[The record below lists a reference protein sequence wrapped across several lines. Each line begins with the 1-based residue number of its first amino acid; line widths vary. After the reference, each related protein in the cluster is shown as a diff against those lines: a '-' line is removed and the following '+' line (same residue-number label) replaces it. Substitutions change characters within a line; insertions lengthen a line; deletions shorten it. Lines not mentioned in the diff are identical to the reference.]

1 MSRTA
6 DDVVRAALAAAL
18 DAVQAQEQELGR
30 LDAVAGD
37 GDHGSTMVRGLTAAV
52 AAADGAAPSP
62 GARLAQAGMA
72 FADAAGGAS
81 GALVGMFIATTGQR
95 LGEGPFDTAAV
106 QAALAAGLA
115 TVQRLGKAQV
125 GDKTMV
131 DTLAPFVAALDEHGA
146 EPLVAAWQAALPA
159 AEAGATSTESM
170 TARLGRA
177 SKLGERSVGH
187 RDAGAVSM
195 LVVLT
200 AVGAV
205 LGAGAED

>member
-1 MSRTA
+1 MSLAADTTIRTLLA
-6 DDVVRAALAAAL
+6 NALAAI
-18 DAVQAQEQELGR
+18 QAREQELGR

-37 GDHGSTMVRGLTAAV
+37 GDHGTTMVRGLTAAV
-52 AAADGAAPSP
+52 AAAAGAAASP
-62 GARLAQAGMA
+62 GVRLAQAGMA

-95 LGEGPFDTAAV
+95 LGDGPFDTAAV

-131 DTLAPFVAALDEHGA
+131 DTLAPFVDALAEHVD
-146 EPLVAAWQAALPA
+146 EPLAAAWQAALPA
-159 AEAGATSTESM
+159 AEAGAASTAEM
-170 TARLGRA
+170 VAKLGRA

-200 AVGAV
+200 AVGETLA
-205 LGAGAED
+205 AEG

>member
-1 MSRTA
+1 MSLAADTTIRTLLA
-6 DDVVRAALAAAL
+6 NALAAI
-18 DAVQAQEQELGR
+18 QAREQELGR

-37 GDHGSTMVRGLTAAV
+37 GDHGTTMVRGLTAAV
-52 AAADGAAPSP
+52 AAAAGAAASP
-62 GARLAQAGMA
+62 GVRLAQAGMA

-95 LGEGPFDTAAV
+95 LGDGPFDTAAV

-131 DTLAPFVAALDEHGA
+131 DTLAPFVAALAEHGD
-146 EPLVAAWQAALPA
+146 EPLAAAWQAALPA
-159 AEAGATSTESM
+159 AEAGAASTAEM
-170 TARLGRA
+170 AAKLGRA

-200 AVGAV
+200 AVGET
-205 LGAGAED
+205 LGAVG

>member
-1 MSRTA
+1 MSGSV
-6 DDVVRAALAAAL
+6 DEILRAALANAL
-18 DAVQAQEQELGR
+18 VAVQAHEQELGR

-37 GDHGSTMVRGLTAAV
+37 GDHGSTMVRGLAAAV

-95 LGEGPFDTAAV
+95 LGDGPFDTTAV

-131 DTLAPFVAALDEHGA
+131 DTLAPFVAALAEHGDESLA
-146 EPLVAAWQAALPA
+146 AAWQAALPA
-159 AEAGATSTESM
+159 AEAGAASTAEM
-170 TARLGRA
+170 VAKLGRA

-200 AVGAV
+200 AVGET
-205 LGAGAED
+205 LGAVG

>member
-1 MSRTA
+1 MSGSV
-6 DDVVRAALAAAL
+6 DEILRAALANAL
-18 DAVQAQEQELGR
+18 VAVQAHEQELGR

-37 GDHGSTMVRGLTAAV
+37 GDHGSTMVRGLAAAV

-95 LGEGPFDTAAV
+95 LGDGPFDTTAV

-125 GDKTMV
+125 GDKTMI
-131 DTLAPFVAALDEHGA
+131 DTLAPFVAALAEHGDESLA
-146 EPLVAAWQAALPA
+146 AAWQAALPA
-159 AEAGATSTESM
+159 AEAGAASTAEM
-170 TARLGRA
+170 VAKLGRA
-177 SKLGERSVGH
+177 SKLGARSVGH

-200 AVGAV
+200 AVGET
-205 LGAGAED
+205 LGAVD